1 MSVTISNA
9 NALSFFAWVIKR
21 GDNLD
26 QIVFLFVSKLNA
38 TNARYLPLF
47 NETKNVR
54 IVYLRG
60 LSIKYTDILFTK
72 LYICLLKFF
81 RFKINRYNLI
91 HIFNLRLNFSN
102 SKQVLHIDDPT
113 YGVEEINKILDWER
127 HLNIE
132 SKHSSVI
139 CTNSTTYSWLQD
151 QLKYSLIYIIEQGFH
166 RLNSIKPIEI
176 KNFSC
181 VYSSPYIHFGTDK
194 LANHSTYGANLL
206 IEKIIPELAKIDPNI
221 EVHLV
226 GELGE
231 NAKKFLK
238 SFSNVKIY
246 GRVEFE
252 KNIEILSSC
261 SIGIYPRTFDHKRSM
276 LKIFTY
282 IGAGLPIVTFD
293 LIDTKVVKEQS
304 LGFSVKNSD
313 EFVKKIVDLKN
324 SNRLLSNFKKNVN
337 DFGLQYS
344 WDMLAKKME
353 ILINHSKSNT

>member
-1 MSVTISNA
+1 M
-9 NALSFFAWVIKR
+9 
-21 GDNLD
+21 
-26 QIVFLFVSKLNA
+26 
-38 TNARYLPLF
+38 
-47 NETKNVR
+47 
-54 IVYLRG
+54 
-60 LSIKYTDILFTK
+60 
-72 LYICLLKFF
+72 
-81 RFKINRYNLI
+81 
-91 HIFNLRLNFSN
+91 
-102 SKQVLHIDDPT
+102 LHIDDPT

>member
-1 MSVTISNA
+1 MTVTVSNSNA
-9 NALSFFAWVIKR
+9 LGFFAWMMKR
-21 GDNLD
+21 DDNLD
-26 QIVFLFVSKLNA
+26 QIVFLFISKTNA

-54 IVYLRG
+54 VVYLRG
-60 LSIKYTDILFTK
+60 LSIRYTDILFSKIYT
-72 LYICLLKFF
+72 CLLKLF
-81 RFKINRYNLI
+81 RFKIKRYNLI
-91 HIFNLRLNFSN
+91 HIFNLSVKFSVT
-102 SKQVLHIDDPT
+102 KQVLHIDDPT
-113 YGVEEINKILDWER
+113 YKVEEINKILEWE
-127 HLNIE
+127 HELNLE

-151 QLKYSLIYIIEQGFH
+151 QLKYSEIYIIEQGFH
-166 RLNSIKPIEI
+166 RPSSIKSPEV

-181 VYSSPYIHFGTDK
+181 AYSSPYIHYGTDK

-206 IEKIIPELAKIDPNI
+206 IEKIIPELAKVEPSI

-226 GELGE
+226 GELGK

-238 SFSNVKIY
+238 NFSNVKIF

-252 KNIEILSSC
+252 RNIEILSSC

-293 LIDTKVVKEQS
+293 LIDTKVVKDHS
-304 LGFSVKNSD
+304 LGFSVKSSD
-313 EFVKKIVDLKN
+313 EFIKKIVDLKN
-324 SNRLLSNFKKNVN
+324 SDRLLSKFKNNVN
-337 DFGLQYS
+337 DFGLYYS

-353 ILINHSKSNT
+353 ILINQSKSNT